1 MSGWAHHIDDLAAAA
16 AALLVE
22 GSARP
27 QPLVDVQAALAARD
41 AVLLELR
48 ALVGA
53 VSDVSQVGEV
63 RELTVFD
70 IVHRSGQALHQ
81 ALSELPRALRFGS
94 VQPGASDGGKLPAY
108 EQFWRRAA
116 DATIGLEG
124 YVDALNRLPDHHA
137 WNVLRDLADVAA
149 AIPYLDHD
157 LSEALRSELSAAE
170 DLKMSYLRLT
180 HPGHDALRLAAGEVR
195 ARVAPIEP
203 PVVGSR
209 ASVEGVGTQFQI
221 SPGRVGEA
229 MTRFAHAV
237 SARGATLSVPDLRS
251 VTRVLEAGCV
261 SATKI
266 LERSSPVV
274 TGASD
279 ASTGL
284 RAVSDLAKR
293 LREAPAK
300 SMTVA
305 HLELLRGGK
314 ELQDQMEAVA
324 VPAVR
329 LRGGATATDL
339 RRLAWPAVQFANG
352 VPALARA
359 LEDSVRQAVGNGL
372 MLVPSVADRTNPTRL
387 SWVTS
392 TMGPEREAPPVV
404 LAVAEE
410 LSLAA
415 RQVAPAVKHAALD
428 LSDHTTGA
436 ADPAQHALAMA
447 RRHAGAARSEL
458 RQVLAERTIAQPGVL
473 AGQLPSHPRSASPPG
488 NRSRPR
494 IF

>member
-1 MSGWAHHIDDLAAAA
+1 MSGWAQHIDDLATAA

-22 GSARP
+22 GASRP
-27 QPLVDVQAALAARD
+27 QPLVDPRAALAARD

-53 VSDVSQVGEV
+53 VSDVPQMGEV

-81 ALSELPRALRFGS
+81 ALSELPRAVRFGT
-94 VQPGASDGGKLPAY
+94 VEPGADDDRKLPAY

-116 DATIGLEG
+116 HATIGLEG

-157 LSEALRSELSAAE
+157 LSEALRPELTAGEDLSA
-170 DLKMSYLRLT
+170 SYVQLT

-195 ARVAPIEP
+195 ARVAPTEP

-209 ASVEGVGTQFQI
+209 ASVEVVGKQFQI
-221 SPGRVGEA
+221 GAGQVGEA
-229 MTRFAHAV
+229 MTRYAHAV

-251 VTRVLEAGCV
+251 VTRVLEVGCAA
-261 SATKI
+261 ATQI
-266 LERSSPVV
+266 LERSAPAMA
-274 TGASD
+274 GASD
-279 ASTGL
+279 AGAGL

-293 LREAPAK
+293 LRETPVK

-314 ELQDQMEAVA
+314 ELQDQMAVVA
-324 VPAVR
+324 VPANR
-329 LRGGATATDL
+329 LPGGAADSDL
-339 RRLAWPAVQFANG
+339 RRLAWPAVQFADG

-359 LEDSVRQAVGNGL
+359 LEGSVREAVGNGL
-372 MLVPSVADRTNPTRL
+372 MLVPSVADRSNPTKL
-387 SWVTS
+387 AWVTS
-392 TMGPEREAPPVV
+392 TMGPERERPPAV

-415 RQVAPAVKHAALD
+415 RQAAPSIRQAAQYLSSHA
-428 LSDHTTGA
+428 TGA
-436 ADPAQHALAMA
+436 ADAAQGALAAA

-458 RQVLAERTIAQPGVL
+458 RQVLAQRTAAQPGVL
-473 AGQLPSHPRSASPPG
+473 AGLLPSHPQMAPP
-488 NRSRPR
+488 RTPSRAR
-494 IF
+494 M